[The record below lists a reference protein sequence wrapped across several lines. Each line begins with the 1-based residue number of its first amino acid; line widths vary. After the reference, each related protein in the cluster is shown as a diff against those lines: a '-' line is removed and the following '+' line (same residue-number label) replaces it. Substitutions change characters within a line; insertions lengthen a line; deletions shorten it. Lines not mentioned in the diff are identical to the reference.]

1 MSFLSS
7 SSVFVFCFLS
17 YIQENKKSRI
27 IYIYCIVSGLKKIP
41 NWDVN
46 TLTEHYKKCIN
57 VNVRKK
63 DKR

>member
-27 IYIYCIVSGLKKIP
+27 IYIYGIVSSLKKIP

-46 TLTEHYKKCIN
+46 TLTEHYKKI
-57 VNVRKK
+57 
-63 DKR
+63 

>member
-27 IYIYCIVSGLKKIP
+27 IYIYGIVSGLKK
-41 NWDVN
+41 NSELRCKHFDRA
-46 TLTEHYKKCIN
+46 L
-57 VNVRKK
+57 
-63 DKR
+63 